1 MAVITLSSDSHQ
13 RISFSCLTPVTADFW
28 VTDGVAAQHKPPTKL
43 GILSRSEQG
52 GLVNCSALEV
62 GVDAGCVCWWCKCKQ
77 SRCKCKCKPGD
88 PQVMEHLAEAQ
99 LLHPSESRLHIG
111 INVLKTRIFLIRG
124 LKISLLWRFRNTSS
138 HEMCRW
144 SVFST

>member
-1 MAVITLSSDSHQ
+1 MDA
-13 RISFSCLTPVTADFW
+13 FEADD
-28 VTDGVAAQHKPPTKL
+28 VSAAAASVSV
-43 GILSRSEQG
+43 SR
-52 GLVNCSALEV
+52 
-62 GVDAGCVCWWCKCKQ
+62 AGDQQENQK
-77 SRCKCKCKPGD
+77 
-88 PQVMEHLAEAQ
+88 HLADIAQ